1 MTTSSTFGTN
11 PLGYEGIDLNSVANV
26 LTPANRIPTTN
37 DVQPYGTIWPYI
49 GTSPATLYISEGAG
63 NWGLYTI
70 PSGDLVSLSGDAG
83 TATPSANNIILSG
96 GSTGL
101 TTSGSGHTVALTGTL
116 NVAHGG
122 IGDATLTAH
131 GVLLGEGTSG
141 ITSLAAAATG
151 STLMGSTGADPA
163 FTGSPS
169 FSGSVTAAT
178 GVIATTGGLTASAGG
193 LTVTL
198 GGASITGTTNINTSG
213 AGVTSINT
221 GGTGVLNLGNATGNT
236 SVTGSLS
243 TTTTLTATLGNITA
257 TNGNFVLTA
266 AGNKMIRTS
275 VATNTTAGAN
285 SIGTVTLVG
294 GTATIST
301 TAVTASS
308 LIKIWRQ
315 SIGSTGAAALGELSI
330 GTIVASTSFVIN
342 ACSATVATSL
352 ATTDV
357 SVVGWE
363 IVN

>member
-101 TTSGSGHTVALTGTL
+101 TTSGSGHTVALRGTL
-116 NVAHGG
+116 NVAHGR

-178 GVIATTGGLTASAGG
+178 GVIATTGGVTATAGGLTATGGG
-193 LTVTL
+193 LTVTA
-198 GGASITGTTNINTSG
+198 GGAGITGTTNINTTG

-243 TTTTLTATLGNITA
+243 TTTSLTATLGNITA
-257 TNGNFVLTA
+257 TNGNLVLNG
-266 AGNKMIRTS
+266 AGNKLVIHAS
-275 VATNTTAGAN
+275 TAASD
-285 SIGTVTLVG
+285 SIGTTVAMTG
-294 GTATIST
+294 GTIIVST
-301 TAVTASS
+301 TAVKTAS
-308 LIKIWRQ
+308 KIFLTHCVP
-315 SIGSTGAAALGELSI
+315 GGTMGNLTY
-330 GTIVASTSFVIN
+330 GTIIDSTSFVITSDN
-342 ACSATVATSL
+342 ALDTSTVNYL
-352 ATTDV
+352 
-357 SVVGWE
+357 
-363 IVN
+363 IIN